1 MTLDLVKQFL
11 AKEGFKCENVSENAV
26 HFKYQGMNFFCEEDH
41 RDQAFFRLIMPNIY
55 KITDDRERVLEACN
69 KLTADMKVLKA
80 FVEEDSVWLSIEMF
94 LDSSPEIEDF
104 MERCLD
110 ILIEGWNRMRR
121 SIVG

>member
-11 AKEGFKCENVSENAV
+11 AKEGFKCDAVGERAV
-26 HFKYQGMNFFCEEDH
+26 HFKYQGMNFFCEEDT
-41 RDQAFFRLIMPNIY
+41 RDQSFFRLMMPNIY
-55 KITDDRERVLEACN
+55 KIEDDREQVLEACN
-69 KLTADMKVLKA
+69 TLPADMKVRKA

-110 ILIEGWNRMRR
+110 ILIEGWNRMRKA
-121 SIVG
+121 IVG